1 MEENSYSL
9 LSLNRELIALDEDLK
24 VKAKEFEEYRDKY
37 FVNKKRILDRMNI
50 AKHSVDAAKFEHGLS
65 ILRLEFPGTRRYN
78 DGPVTYKMIYDNLIN
93 DAKRDLA
100 NGAVKLKKVYFGQKQ
115 YEGYDQRED
124 HEYGMGPR
132 HGSIYQRIGLKNPSA
147 ELSDR
152 DIECALYVLEN
163 IDVKLEN
170 LNAR

>member
-37 FVNKKRILDRMNI
+37 LANKKRILDRMNI
-50 AKHSVDAAKFEHGLS
+50 AKHSVDAVKFEHGID

-78 DGPVTYKMIYDNLIN
+78 DGPVTYKMIYTDLIS

-100 NGAVKLKKVYFGQKQ
+100 NGAVRLKKVYFGQKQ

-124 HEYGMGPR
+124 HAYGMGPR
-132 HGSIYQRIGLKNPSA
+132 HGSIYQRIGLKKPSE
-147 ELSDR
+147 ELSDY